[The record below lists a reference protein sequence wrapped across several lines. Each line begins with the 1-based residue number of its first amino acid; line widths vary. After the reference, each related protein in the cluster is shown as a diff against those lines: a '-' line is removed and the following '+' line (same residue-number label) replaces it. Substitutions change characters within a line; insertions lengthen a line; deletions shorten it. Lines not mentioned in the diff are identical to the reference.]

1 MTAPFI
7 QGPSDPTVQ
16 PVPASVVEKVDAA
29 DTTLSNPKWAVV
41 ALGSNLGNRLETL
54 QGAVDALG
62 DTPGLRIKGVSPVYE
77 TEPWGVDP
85 GSQPAYFNA
94 VVVLKTTLPPSSLL
108 ERAHAVEEAFHR
120 VRDAHWGPRTLD
132 VDIVSYADVV
142 SDDPQLTLPHPRAHE
157 RAFVLAPWHDLD
169 PEAQLPGRGPVAGL
183 LDTVTR
189 EGVAPRQD
197 LELRLPE

>member
-1 MTAPFI
+1 MTAPFLK
-7 QGPSDPTVQ
+7 GPSDPTVQ

-29 DTTLSNPKWAVV
+29 DTTLSNPKRAVV

-54 QGAVDALG
+54 QGAIDALE
-62 DTPGLRIKGVSPVYE
+62 DTPGVRIKAVSPVYE
-77 TEPWGVDP
+77 TEPWGVEP

-120 VRDAHWGPRTLD
+120 VRDERWGPRTLD

-183 LDTVTR
+183 LDSVTR
-189 EGVAPRQD
+189 EGVAPRAD